1 MKIEIKYV
9 IQVFRISP
17 TFLSGH
23 VQGKAKYELMCEI
36 FYHLFLLL
44 QLHFP
49 TQKSI
54 FNDFSCIAD
63 RFLNR

>member
-1 MKIEIKYV
+1 MKMKIKNV

-36 FYHLFLLL
+36 FLSFISSSPTP
-44 QLHFP
+44 FP
-49 TQKSI
+49 TQKSV
-54 FNDFSCIAD
+54 FNNFSCIAD

>member
-1 MKIEIKYV
+1 MLFKFFAFH
-9 IQVFRISP
+9 QH
-17 TFLSGH
+17 FLSGH

-49 TQKSI
+49 TQKSV